1 MVVFDGYK
9 SEPFNKDFTHY
20 QRQRKSKKA
29 SEPIASSGRTIY
41 SAKSNL
47 FGEKLSGTECK
58 VIYADGDADL
68 NLAKIGLRESLSK
81 NAVVIGK
88 DTDSFISKL
97 RYSTSGTFSF
107 YFRNDK
113 YIQVHDITYYKT
125 KFGNKRS
132 E

>member
-29 SEPIASSGRTIY
+29 LKPIASSGRTIY

-125 KFGNKRS
+125 KFGNIRC

>member
-113 YIQVHDITYYKT
+113 YIQAHDITYYKT
-125 KFGNKRS
+125 KFGNKRC

>member
-20 QRQRKSKKA
+20 QRQRKSKKV

-125 KFGNKRS
+125 KFGNKRC

>member
-20 QRQRKSKKA
+20 QGQRKSKKA

-125 KFGNKRS
+125 KFGNIRC